1 LEKEENELT
10 GVDIKITWLI
20 PNPKGKDSLWESVRL
35 LYTIDPSVLH
45 SSIDSLSTNDEN
57 DSDASSLLQW
67 YSKNINLADGFY
79 LKIWSAKKKLNWILV
94 PDQEILVTW
103 NFSLPNKA
111 ACVEIWYKNIIFD
124 KFCYPHPTEWQKFL
138 LSNWVLESIVDDDF
152 GILKTAKL
160 QNFWNQVCLT
170 YGGQKFYCK
179 NMPYSKLST
188 KRLNQ
193 NKLYKEYFDV
203 FEEYLK
209 SNWRVMYYNSEIK
222 NYFDLL
228 NQIEKAISNW
238 DSTIEF
244 DGNVYSTNEFKAM
257 YESQYPSTVSSSLN
271 QKINEL
277 VPSPIVQKY
286 QQLKAEYLEYLFNL

>member
-1 LEKEENELT
+1 
-10 GVDIKITWLI
+10 
-20 PNPKGKDSLWESVRL
+20 
-35 LYTIDPSVLH
+35 
-45 SSIDSLSTNDEN
+45 
-57 DSDASSLLQW
+57 
-67 YSKNINLADGFY
+67 
-79 LKIWSAKKKLNWILV
+79 
-94 PDQEILVTW
+94 
-103 NFSLPNKA
+103 
-111 ACVEIWYKNIIFD
+111 
-124 KFCYPHPTEWQKFL
+124 
-138 LSNWVLESIVDDDF
+138 
-152 GILKTAKL
+152 
-160 QNFWNQVCLT
+160 
-170 YGGQKFYCK
+170 
-179 NMPYSKLST
+179 MPYSKLST

-271 QKINEL
+271 KKINEL

-286 QQLKAEYLEYLFNL
+286 QQLKEEYLEYLFNL